1 MLKVLKI
8 VLEGEVIPSK
18 KNSKNLIYSK
28 RHNRAFI
35 LSSGKYLTWESIQ
48 VKKVAVW
55 AQNMAK
61 THGIKFPLQ
70 RASCKIIFY
79 WGNRRRLDNTNKAE
93 SIHDMLIKAKVIT
106 DDRWQVL
113 NPTSQESKPCITT
126 PRCEIY
132 LSNFD

>member
-18 KNSKNLIYSK
+18 KNSKSLVWSK
-28 RHNRAFI
+28 KHNRMYVLPSNEYAA
-35 LSSGKYLTWESIQ
+35 WESIN

-55 AQNMAK
+55 ALKVAK
-61 THGIKFPLQ
+61 EHGITFPLQ
-70 RASCKIIFY
+70 KASCKVVFY
-79 WGNRRRLDNTNKAE
+79 WGNNRRLDNTNKAE
-93 SIHDMLIKAKVIT
+93 SIHDMLVKAKVIA

-126 PRCEIY
+126 PRVEIY
-132 LSNFD
+132 LSNFS